1 MPPQRKEKPHQ
12 HFWYEDF
19 RGYDAMA
26 EKRQEPA
33 FTVTD
38 RRSFTEDGEL
48 RKNAPKEAETPKIA
62 TETAATPPQA
72 PVPVKENAPAVA
84 SSAAPPA
91 DANGIAEQDM
101 PAPPTADEQQAQAN
115 AYRESSKE
123 LDSRVELSG
132 RSAKEFEM
140 TFERFLASLYMT
152 AMLQLGLM
160 QEPGGQPRI
169 DIIGARQT
177 IDTLALVGEKT
188 KGNLNPTEETFL
200 QNSLY
205 EVRMAYVEVTNALSR
220 PPQPPVATG
229 TGGR

>member
-1 MPPQRKEKPHQ
+1 
-12 HFWYEDF
+12 
-19 RGYDAMA
+19 MA

-38 RRSFTEDGEL
+38 RRLFTEDGEL
-48 RKNAPKEAETPKIA
+48 RKDVPEEVESPKT
-62 TETAATPPQA
+62 
-72 PVPVKENAPAVA
+72 
-84 SSAAPPA
+84 AAPPA
-91 DANGIAEQDM
+91 SVPSTAKETVPATASVTAFPADGDEIAGQSVP
-101 PAPPTADEQQAQAN
+101 PAPTAAEQQAQAE
-115 AYRESSKE
+115 AYRESSQE
-123 LDSRVELSG
+123 LDSRVEVSG

-160 QEPGGQPRI
+160 HQQGEQPRL

-177 IDTLALVGEKT
+177 IDTLSLLAEKT
-188 KGNLNPTEETFL
+188 KGNLTPTEEAFL

-220 PPQPPVATG
+220 PPQPGTATG
-229 TGGR
+229 TSGR

>member
-1 MPPQRKEKPHQ
+1 
-12 HFWYEDF
+12 
-19 RGYDAMA
+19 MA
-26 EKRQEPA
+26 EKRQESG

-38 RRSFTEDGEL
+38 RRLFTEDGEL
-48 RKNAPKEAETPKIA
+48 RSEVREEAEKPKSSPAPQATVAATKVGADPKAVTPFPSEEESVGGPEQGMPPA
-62 TETAATPPQA
+62 PTAAEQKA
-72 PVPVKENAPAVA
+72 Q
-84 SSAAPPA
+84 A
-91 DANGIAEQDM
+91 DA
-101 PAPPTADEQQAQAN
+101 
-115 AYRESSKE
+115 YRNSSRE

-160 QEPGGQPRI
+160 HQQGEQPRL

-177 IDTLALVGEKT
+177 IDTLTLLSEKT
-188 KGNLNPTEETFL
+188 KGNLTPAEEAFL

-220 PPQPPVATG
+220 PPQPGAATG

>member
-1 MPPQRKEKPHQ
+1 
-12 HFWYEDF
+12 
-19 RGYDAMA
+19 MA
-26 EKRQEPA
+26 EKRQESG

-38 RRSFTEDGEL
+38 RRLFTEDGEL
-48 RKNAPKEAETPKIA
+48 RKEAAEEVESPKPATPAAPAPTSGQTAAKEAAPAANSVAAFPAAADGIA
-62 TETAATPPQA
+62 TPDIPPAPTAA
-72 PVPVKENAPAVA
+72 
-84 SSAAPPA
+84 
-91 DANGIAEQDM
+91 
-101 PAPPTADEQQAQAN
+101 EQQAQAD
-115 AYRESSKE
+115 AYRESSKD

-160 QEPGGQPRI
+160 HEQGGQPRI

-177 IDTLALVGEKT
+177 IDTLALLAEKT
-188 KGNLNPTEETFL
+188 KGNLTPTEENFL

-220 PPQPPVATG
+220 PPQPGAATG
-229 TGGR
+229 TSGR

>member
-1 MPPQRKEKPHQ
+1 
-12 HFWYEDF
+12 
-19 RGYDAMA
+19 MA
-26 EKRQEPA
+26 EKRQESG

-38 RRSFTEDGEL
+38 RRLFTEDGEL
-48 RKNAPKEAETPKIA
+48 RKDVGEESEPLKPATPPASAPAPSQTAPKET
-62 TETAATPPQA
+62 
-72 PVPVKENAPAVA
+72 APAANSVA
-84 SSAAPPA
+84 PFPAAA
-91 DANGIAEQDM
+91 DGIAGRDM
-101 PAPPTADEQQAQAN
+101 PAAPTAAEQQAQAD
-115 AYRESSKE
+115 AYRQSSKD

-160 QEPGGQPRI
+160 HEQGAQPRI

-177 IDTLALVGEKT
+177 IDTLALLAEKT
-188 KGNLNPTEETFL
+188 KGNLTPTEEAFL

-220 PPQPPVATG
+220 PPQPGTATG
-229 TGGR
+229 TAGR